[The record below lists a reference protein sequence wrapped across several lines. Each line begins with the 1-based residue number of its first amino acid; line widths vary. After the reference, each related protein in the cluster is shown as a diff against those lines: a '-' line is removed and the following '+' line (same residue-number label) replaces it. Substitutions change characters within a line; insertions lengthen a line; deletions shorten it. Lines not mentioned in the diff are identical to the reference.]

1 MYRPA
6 NHSTN
11 IKRYLVVGLGN
22 PGCKYA
28 RNRHNVGFVTVD
40 RLAQRHGL
48 TFARQKGR
56 AKIVEGAIAGQRT
69 VLAKPQTYMNL
80 SGESV
85 ARLARFFK
93 IPSEHMLV
101 VYDDLD
107 LPLARLRLRPDG
119 GSGGHKGLK
128 SIIERLGTQAFP
140 RLRIGIGRPVHGDP
154 VDYVVQDFTAD
165 EWIDMDVALDRAVT
179 AVEHWLAHGVDAAMN
194 VFNVDTIQA
203 RPRESPKTSEVSE
216 ETQQP

>member
-1 MYRPA
+1 MYRPT
-6 NHSTN
+6 NHSTS

-22 PGCKYA
+22 PGRKYA
-28 RNRHNVGFVTVD
+28 RNRHNVGFMAVD

-48 TFARQKGR
+48 AFARQKGR
-56 AKIVEGAIAGQRT
+56 AKIAEGAIAGQRT
-69 VLAKPQTYMNL
+69 VLARPQTYMNL

-93 IPSEHMLV
+93 IPSERMLV

-154 VDYVVQDFTAD
+154 VDYVLQDFAAG
-165 EWIDMDVALDRAVT
+165 EWIDMDVALDRAVA

-194 VFNVDTIQA
+194 VFNVDAIQA
-203 RPRESPKTSEVSE
+203 RPRETPKTSEASE
-216 ETQQP
+216 ETEQP

>member
-1 MYRPA
+1 MYRSA

-22 PGCKYA
+22 PGRKHA
-28 RNRHNVGFVTVD
+28 RNRHNVGFMTVD

-48 TFARQKGR
+48 AFARQKGR

-69 VLAKPQTYMNL
+69 LLAKPQTYMNL
-80 SGESV
+80 SGEPV
-85 ARLARFFK
+85 AQLARFFK
-93 IPSEHMLV
+93 IPLEHMLV

-154 VDYVVQDFTAD
+154 VDYVLQDFTAD
-165 EWIDMDVALDRAVT
+165 EWIDMDVVLDRAVA
-179 AVEHWLAHGVDAAMN
+179 AVEHWLVHGMDAAMN
-194 VFNVDTIQA
+194 VFNVDAIPA
-203 RPRESPKTSEVSE
+203 RPRDSSKTTEVSE
-216 ETQQP
+216 ETGQP